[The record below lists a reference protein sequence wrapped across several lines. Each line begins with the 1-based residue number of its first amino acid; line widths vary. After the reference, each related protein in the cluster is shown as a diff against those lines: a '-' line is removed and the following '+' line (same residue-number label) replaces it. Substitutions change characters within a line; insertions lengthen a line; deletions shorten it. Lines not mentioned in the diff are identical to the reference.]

1 MYMRTELYSVRS
13 SREEVTFISQHIKKL
28 GNTLDSEASA
38 RILFKTEVNSNP
50 KKIKK
55 EFLNSIS
62 IDNPPELFIYVNAL
76 DTKDSSSFRR
86 LFTPLITLAERDF
99 SYDEPK
105 LTKEHELHISV
116 LPVWVEGQD
125 YPGYCFRLQTETV
138 VVLPALRYI
147 KGDYINYVAKATAL
161 ALTLIEEDRKENP
174 KGYIIVHKEAVKK
187 QQETAENT
195 PAKTPK
201 EQKSEEISASAE
213 VETFEKET
221 LSASEIGMRKTS
233 EESPEENTLSEEKE
247 ETEITEDSR
256 EISADRDKKKKKKFS
271 PKSFIMSFI
280 PHKGDSVKSIIL
292 KIVVLV
298 AIVTFMVSAYLLLDF
313 FVISPA
319 INKADITDIQNIFY
333 QTVTNPD
340 SGDDSTGTA
349 ETTGKN
355 WEGLKKIN
363 DEIVGWVKIDNT
375 KIDYPVLWHKGDS
388 PDSQYYLYRN
398 YKEKPSD
405 FGSIFVDYRCV
416 DGTENRHVIL
426 HGHNMGSDNSMFAQ
440 LTKYPGNLKFYQS
453 HPIVHFDTPTLEGD
467 WIIYSVMKINVSNTN
482 NEIFNYLMG
491 EFESDAQ
498 YMNFIYN
505 QKVRSYLN
513 VDVPINENDRIL
525 TLSTCSYEADNMRTV
540 VVARQLREGENYEKY
555 VKKAE
560 TQYPASKAYSTF
572 SAELKNK
579 NITWYDGKGKLK
591 GSEDIPYM
599 AQAVTYT
606 VKFYDG
612 NGKVLLTQQVIK
624 GKDATPPKG
633 APRKTAS
640 NGYYYVFQKWDT
652 SYKNVQ
658 KNLNVKPIFKKVAM
672 PAVQETTW
680 KTDPPEQYTPIV
692 PDTPNIPNTPVVPEV
707 TDRPET
713 TTRPPE
719 TEVTASP

>member
-1 MYMRTELYSVRS
+1 MRTELYSVRS
-13 SREEVTFISQHIKKL
+13 SREEVTFISQHIKEL
-28 GNTLDSEASA
+28 GFTLDSEASA

-55 EFLNSIS
+55 EFLNSVS

-86 LFTPLITLAERDF
+86 LFTPLITLAEKEF
-99 SYDEPK
+99 SDDEPK

-147 KGDYINYVAKATAL
+147 KGDYISFVAKATAL

-174 KGYIIVHKEAVKK
+174 KGYIIVGKEALENR
-187 QQETAENT
+187 QEADGTAEFRT
-195 PAKTPK
+195 R
-201 EQKSEEISASAE
+201 EMSEEA
-213 VETFEKET
+213 T
-221 LSASEIGMRKTS
+221 
-233 EESPEENTLSEEKE
+233 EENALSEEKE
-247 ETEITEDSR
+247 EPKITEDSR

-280 PHKGDSVKSIIL
+280 PHKGDTVKSIVL
-292 KIVVLV
+292 KIIVLV
-298 AIVTFMVSAYLLLDF
+298 AMVTFMVSAYMLLDF

-333 QTVTNPD
+333 QAVTNPD
-340 SGDDSTGTA
+340 SSDDSTGTA

-482 NEIFNYLMG
+482 DEIFNYLMG

-572 SAELKNK
+572 SAELERK
-579 NITWYDGKGKLK
+579 NITWYDGKGKLE

-599 AQAVTYT
+599 AQAITYT

-624 GKDATPPKG
+624 GKDATPPKE

-680 KTDPPEQYTPIV
+680 KTDPPEQYTPII
-692 PDTPNIPNTPVVPEV
+692 PDTPNIPDTPVVPEV

-713 TTRPPE
+713 TTRPPA